1 MSVKIIPSV
10 AVVIKD
16 DHDLVCAFLDWALKN
31 RVWSLRET
39 GGSTG
44 LGGHSA
50 CYPAEHSARI
60 TKFFRAYKQTK
71 AKTKYDRERET
82 GHG

>member
-39 GGSTG
+39 GGGTG

-50 CYPAEHSARI
+50 CYAAEHSARI
-60 TKFFRAYKQTK
+60 TKFFRTYKQQRK
-71 AKTKYDRERET
+71 EAQR
-82 GHG
+82 